1 MCERVFVCV
10 WVCVYRKRALF
21 KIRRTARRHI
31 AYIVVVVVVAATKKF
46 SIVPSYFFPV
56 HTLHANLKTIAIFIC
71 FRVFF
76 FDLLHDSIVLL
87 PFVVW
92 MFDDPYRSNFHT
104 FHTFFFS
111 DIVLFLLFFCF
122 HLMLLWFIL
131 ILNDV
136 VGFVLSFL
144 LNYVCGCVCGFLFF
158 VIEF

>member
-10 WVCVYRKRALF
+10 WACVYRKRALF

-31 AYIVVVVVVAATKKF
+31 ANIVVVVAATKKF
-46 SIVPSYFFPV
+46 SIVPSYTSFLYTHCMPIWKLSPFSSV
-56 HTLHANLKTIAIFIC
+56 S
-71 FRVFF
+71 VF
-76 FDLLHDSIVLL
+76 FDLLHNSIVLCCL
-87 PFVVW
+87 LLFECFWWPISFQFPHISHIFFWHCFVFVV
-92 MFDDPYRSNFHT
+92 
-104 FHTFFFS
+104 
-111 DIVLFLLFFCF
+111 FCF